1 MHVFLETD
9 RLVLRR
15 FTEAD
20 VDNLVELDSDPEVM
34 RYLTG
39 GRSTP
44 REFVES
50 QMMPRLLSYYE
61 RYPGF
66 GFWVAIEKST
76 GDFLGWFVFRPPLK
90 DPRPGEIE
98 LGYRLRRSAW
108 GKGYATEGSRALVR
122 KGFTEFGVQRVVA
135 FTMAVNAASRRVMEK
150 SGLVFVRTFHQDW
163 PDPIPGTD
171 QGEVEY
177 AVDRADWETESTAEN
192 SRPDQERDRLR
203 DRDAAGRPRS
213 ARPRDELGR
222 PLPRDSAGV
231 AAMPDDLALPPAES
245 LAEAQR
251 LLDAGH
257 AFHAH
262 EVLEG
267 TWKAAPDSER
277 ELWRGLAQ
285 LAVGLTHIRRGNA
298 VGAVQLLRRAA
309 DRVEGYA
316 EDPPYGVDAAGLAA
330 WARDLAV
337 RVERDGLADLAPEDL
352 TTPLRV

>member
-39 GRSTP
+39 GRPTP
-44 REFVES
+44 RQDIESEFL
-50 QMMPRLLSYYE
+50 PRMLGYYA
-61 RYPGF
+61 RYEGF
-66 GFWVAIEKST
+66 GFWAAIEKST
-76 GDFLGWFVFRPPLK
+76 GDFLGWFHFRPARK
-90 DPRPGEIE
+90 DSRPGELE

-122 KGFTEFGVQRVVA
+122 KGFTELGVERVAA
-135 FTMAVNAASRRVMEK
+135 FAMAVNAASRRVMEK
-150 SGLVFVRTFHQDW
+150 SGLVFVRTFHQEW
-163 PDPIPGTD
+163 PDPIPGTEE
-171 QGEVEY
+171 GEVEY
-177 AVDRADWETESTAEN
+177 AVNRADWESEPTAEE
-192 SRPDQERDRLR
+192 SRRERDR

-231 AAMPDDLALPPAES
+231 AAMPDDVALPPAES

-316 EDPPYGVDAAGLAA
+316 EDPPYGIDAAGLAA
-330 WARDLAV
+330 WARDLAG
-337 RVERDGLADLAPEDL
+337 RVERDGLGNLAPEDL
-352 TTPLRV
+352 TTRLRL